1 MRIPTR
7 LHAVFISLV
16 LVAVLATGAL
26 PAQEVP
32 PAGEPAEAADAAP
45 ADSGE
50 LPPPAEAQAPPS
62 GAGAFDAEAATRAYL
77 DRLSPEEKARSDAY
91 FEGGYWLQLW
101 GLLYGLGVAWL
112 FLGTRLSARMR
123 DLAEWITRR
132 GPLRTALYAIQY
144 TVIATVL
151 GFPLAVYQGFFR
163 EHRYG
168 LATQTFPEWLRDH
181 GWGFVVGVILAAL
194 ALPIFYG
201 VIRKAPRT
209 WWLWGTVVGVIFLA
223 FTVLVSPVYIDPL
236 FNTFEPLGDPEV
248 REPILSL
255 ARANG
260 VPADEVWQF
269 DASRQ
274 STRISANVSGFLGT
288 MRIRLND
295 NLLERCT
302 LPEIEAVMAHEIG
315 HYALNHIYEMLI
327 SLGLV
332 LAGGFA
338 FVHFGFGRVLRR
350 WGGRWGVRDVG
361 DVAGLPLLGA
371 LLTVY
376 FFVMT
381 PVFKTIIRVNEAEAD
396 LFGLNAARQPD
407 GFAEVSLKLAEYRKL
422 EPGPIEEWL
431 FFDHPS
437 GRSRIRMAMEWK
449 AEHLGEA
456 AGGAGG
462 D

>member
-7 LHAVFISLV
+7 LHAVLFLALV
-16 LVAVLATGAL
+16 VLAAGAL
-26 PAQEVP
+26 PAQESP
-32 PAGEPAEAADAAP
+32 
-45 ADSGE
+45 
-50 LPPPAEAQAPPS
+50 EAQEAPPVAS
-62 GAGAFDAEAATRAYL
+62 EAGAAEVFDPESATRAYL
-77 DRLSPEEKARSDAY
+77 DTLSPEEKARSDAY

-101 GLLYGLGVAWL
+101 GFLYGLGVAWV
-112 FLGTRLSARMR
+112 FLGTGLSAKMR
-123 DLAEWITRR
+123 DLAERVTRR
-132 GPLRTALYAIQY
+132 GPLRTALYAVQY
-144 TVIATVL
+144 TVVATLL
-151 GFPLAVYQGFFR
+151 GFPLAVYQGFLR
-163 EHRYG
+163 EHQYG
-168 LATQTFPEWLRDH
+168 LATQTFPEWMRDQ
-181 GWGFVVGVILAAL
+181 GVGLVVGLILAAL
-194 ALPIFYG
+194 ALPVFYG

-223 FTVLVSPVYIDPL
+223 FTVLVAPVYIDPL
-236 FNTFEPLGDPEV
+236 FNTYEPLADPEV

-260 VPADEVWQF
+260 VPAEEVWQF

-274 STRISANVSGFLGT
+274 TTRISANVSGFLGT

-315 HYALNHIYEMLI
+315 HYVLNHIYELLI
-327 SLGLV
+327 SFGLV

-338 FVHFGFGRVLRR
+338 FVHFGFGRALRR

-371 LLTVY
+371 LLAVY
-376 FFVMT
+376 FLAMT
-381 PVFKTIIRVNEAEAD
+381 PVVNTIIRVNEAEAD

-407 GFAEVSLKLAEYRKL
+407 GFATVALKLAEYRKL
-422 EPGPIEEWL
+422 EPGPIEEWI
-431 FFDHPS
+431 FYDHPS

-449 AEHLGEA
+449 AEHLGEVEP
-456 AGGAGG
+456 
-462 D
+462 